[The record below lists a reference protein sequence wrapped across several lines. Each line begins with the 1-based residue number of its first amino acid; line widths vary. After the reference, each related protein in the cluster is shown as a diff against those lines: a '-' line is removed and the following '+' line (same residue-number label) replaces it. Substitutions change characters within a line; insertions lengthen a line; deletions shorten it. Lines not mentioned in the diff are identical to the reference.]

1 MHVVVGPVLTRE
13 GGYAFDSW
21 TSENGLSHSYIYRR
35 VEDAC
40 YACKAEI
47 RSPGKGH
54 GGRIVACSTVAE
66 FIRSMV

>member
-1 MHVVVGPVLTRE
+1 M
-13 GGYAFDSW
+13 YC
-21 TSENGLSHSYIYRR
+21 R

-40 YACKAEI
+40 YARKAEI

-54 GGRIVACSTVAE
+54 AGRIVACSTGAE